1 MIFGEDY
8 LKLLGQIGNFT
19 KEVTGVSIVDAYFGP
34 KVLSPESAKRHLT
47 PEKLLMNLDT
57 LIGKAGEI
65 DDELRR
71 IAITSD
77 LESLKVVVKWIS
89 GENIPYTRLVEGIFS
104 ITPRKFGQNEIR
116 KGQQI
121 VGDLCTTLPGS
132 DVSEKILKWRKESK
146 ISGEALKKMI
156 DTAIVKRTQE
166 IRELFE
172 KHVFAHFPTKVE
184 NKGVIYKTVTGEP
197 WGAYNYYQ
205 GNYTSINAFN
215 IDRPFNRYGLIWTL
229 CHEYE
234 HHVANLFTEKYYR
247 ENKWLD
253 LPAVLLHTRRC
264 VISEGTADCA
274 RDFLGLQ
281 SGEEYGEFIEPL
293 ANLGRMISLNIAYM
307 LNVENID
314 DETAAEYVASEGFLP
329 IEQAR
334 KGIGFSKPLTPD
346 GKPNFFKPYIYT
358 YFFGRRDYVLPA
370 FEKALKK
377 DRVKEFFQTLY
388 LNPYSRSSATWK
400 IAFSKI

>member
-34 KVLSPESAKRHLT
+34 RNLSPENARRHLT

-57 LIGKAGEI
+57 LIGKAREI

-71 IAITSD
+71 VAITSD
-77 LESLKVVVKWIS
+77 LESLKVVVKWLS
-89 GENIPYTRLVEGIFS
+89 GENVPYIRLVEGIFG

-116 KGQQI
+116 EAQQI
-121 VGDLCTTLPGS
+121 VGDLCTTLSGS
-132 DVSEKILKWRKESK
+132 DVSEKILKWREESK

-156 DTAIVKRTQE
+156 DTVIVKRTQG
-166 IRELFE
+166 IRGLFE

-197 WGAYNYYQ
+197 WGAYSYYQ
-205 GNYTSINAFN
+205 GSYTSINVFN
-215 IDRPFNRYGLIWTL
+215 IDRPFNRYGLNWTL

-234 HHVANLFTEKYYR
+234 HHIANLLTEKYYR
-247 ENKWLD
+247 ENNRLD
-253 LPAVLLHTRRC
+253 LSAVLLHTRRC

-314 DETAAEYVASEGFLP
+314 DETAAEYMASEGFLP

-358 YFFGRRDYVLPA
+358 YFFGRRDYVLPT
-370 FEKALKK
+370 FQKALKK
-377 DRVKEFFQTLY
+377 DKVKEFFRTLY

-400 IAFSKI
+400 IVFSKI